1 MTGYIAN
8 TDQKWFE
15 FLRSLPP
22 QEEVNFWN
30 PSDHYLFRGPIGS
43 PFLFRLK
50 APVNAI
56 GGFGIV
62 SWADRMPEWLAWE
75 CFGRGN
81 GAPTLDAMRTQIAR
95 LRKSSDIQKRDTL
108 DQIGCIV
115 LSRPVFFPPDLWI
128 PQPADWQKANLR
140 YARYDLTAGEGL
152 RVWEA
157 CVQRAQAV
165 ALPQVGPPLPLVAAG
180 DRFGAP
186 TVVTPRLGQG
196 VFRLAVTKAY
206 GSACAVTQE
215 HSLPA
220 LEAAHIQPYGKGGEH
235 QVQNGLLLRSDVHRL
250 FDKGYVTVTPDH
262 HVEVSA
268 RLREHFSNGKSYYPL
283 HGHAIIVP
291 KKTLHQPD
299 PQLLQWHNEHVFQG

>member
-1 MTGYIAN
+1 
-8 TDQKWFE
+8 
-15 FLRSLPP
+15 
-22 QEEVNFWN
+22 
-30 PSDHYLFRGPIGS
+30 
-43 PFLFRLK
+43 
-50 APVNAI
+50 
-56 GGFGIV
+56 
-62 SWADRMPEWLAWE
+62 
-75 CFGRGN
+75 
-81 GAPTLDAMRTQIAR
+81 
-95 LRKSSDIQKRDTL
+95 
-108 DQIGCIV
+108 
-115 LSRPVFFPPDLWI
+115 VFFPPKLWI

-140 YARYDLTAGEGL
+140 LCAAGAGDGAAAGRSATAAGAAGE
-152 RVWEA
+152 
-157 CVQRAQAV
+157 
-165 ALPQVGPPLPLVAAG
+165 
-180 DRFGAP
+180 RFGAP